1 MHVDSKLAQVVE
13 ECSAVRKASSI
24 IFQHEETKNEETST
38 PGCRPS
44 VRIRVGLFRSAAG
57 HAFAVAQAQTGDEQS
72 PNAESAV
79 DCREEV
85 VGRIQ
90 EQGSQTVQGGSDCRR
105 FRARRARHSK

>member
-1 MHVDSKLAQVVE
+1 MVVE
-13 ECSAVRKASSI
+13 ECSAVRKASSN

-44 VRIRVGLFRSAAG
+44 VRIRLFRSAAG
-57 HAFAVAQAQTGDEQS
+57 HAFAVAQTQAGDEQS
-72 PNAESAV
+72 ANAESAV

-90 EQGSQTVQGGSDCRR
+90 EQGSQTLQDRPDCRR
-105 FRARRARHSK
+105 FRAERARD